1 MFLIGILIL
10 EDQKMGLR
18 RIYVDNLIYKGVPG
32 KINLNFPENK
42 CIYTRTGS
50 DFYDLDD
57 IFRELIPDLLVD
69 NVRFGFINDEEVVT
83 IIIET
88 DEGTYSK
95 AVDPEGNI
103 VFENLSSSSITE
115 KEEKNEILNLI
126 RIREFCRNVTSYT
139 LTLTDIILPR
149 FFLEEGPIKLF
160 NSVIPLVFSEVSE
173 VLNNGSAVIKGQIFS
188 RDDMGGGY
196 TQMLRILYAVWA
208 AKSFKTHTI
217 YLNYWY
223 NHLHILVRKWL
234 WNEFFPKLDGIEGT
248 LIIDNPEEY
257 ELGRAYR
264 KP

>member
-1 MFLIGILIL
+1 
-10 EDQKMGLR
+10 MGLR

-50 DFYDLDD
+50 IYDLDD

-69 NVRFGFINDEEVVT
+69 DVRFNFINDEEIAT

-88 DEGTYSK
+88 DEGTYSR

-103 VFENLSSSSITE
+103 VFENLSSSSTTE
-115 KEEKNEILNLI
+115 KEEKSEVLNLMK
-126 RIREFCRNVTSYT
+126 IREFCKNVTSYT
-139 LTLTDIILPR
+139 LALTDILLPQ

-208 AKSFKTHTI
+208 AKTFKTHTI

-223 NHLHILVRKWL
+223 NHLHVLVRKWL
-234 WNEFFPKLDGIEGT
+234 WNEFFPKLDDIEGT
-248 LIIDNPEEY
+248 LIIDNPEI
-257 ELGRAYR
+257 
-264 KP
+264 